1 MEKNETMSDSFIRE
15 LGAVA
20 ANTILDPAYRKKK
33 LVLWSIRTSI
43 MIVLYLV
50 FWKYNWVKWSLAVT
64 IPLSLFS
71 LFTIIIFPYFLK
83 RKIERTERKIAET
96 EKLMDEVP
104 DES

>member
-1 MEKNETMSDSFIRE
+1 MENNETMSDSFKRE
-15 LGAVA
+15 LDAVA

-43 MIVLYLV
+43 MFVLYLI

-71 LFTIIIFPYFLK
+71 LFAIVVFPYFLK

-96 EKLMDEVP
+96 EKLMDEMP